1 MTVVISITCRH
12 SDPLHHAM
20 GLRWDALLRIE
31 GVWDR
36 PSMHSNTIKDHA
48 PDTLSK
54 RFRSPAESTRVEVF
68 KDRLELF
75 LAGMFVW

>member
-1 MTVVISITCRH
+1 
-12 SDPLHHAM
+12 M